1 MPLDLPGRVV
11 SLRRN
16 FSESVK
22 CATQY
27 HSLSV
32 PNCMFILNLPD
43 PLPNCYAGL
52 ISLVCDSLAYPD
64 PLPTLTAT
72 GGGGRVWEHTI
83 QRLVQQH
90 PKKGTQLSHSNACGS
105 QWRHGHGQVAGLLFM
120 LVRLLLARSAYR
132 SPTKNNFTSLTKS
145 RNILFSPSQMWCWYH
160 TVYCKLAGMW

>member
-1 MPLDLPGRVV
+1 MLCALFFILALMMPLDLPGRVV

-64 PLPTLTAT
+64 PLPGEGRKGSGNIQYNDLFSSTPKRVLNYHIPTLVVANDVTAT
-72 GGGGRVWEHTI
+72 ARWRV
-83 QRLVQQH
+83 
-90 PKKGTQLSHSNACGS
+90 SYS
-105 QWRHGHGQVAGLLFM
+105 
-120 LVRLLLARSAYR
+120 
-132 SPTKNNFTSLTKS
+132 
-145 RNILFSPSQMWCWYH
+145 CWY
-160 TVYCKLAGMW
+160 VYCLPGVLIDLL